1 MSELDKNI
9 YYGKGYA
16 GLYDDYMDFINYVF
30 GFNGNS
36 SDFKKLLPKL
46 YRPEDDPAGNSYV
59 AVDDGKLKAAVGAF
73 DLDVS
78 VAGEVLRTRGIGNV
92 AVHPYARSHGYMRK
106 LMNEAVDDM
115 IRDGID
121 FSTLGGRRQRYNY
134 FSYDKAGESLSLSFN
149 SDNMRH
155 TFGYPRT
162 HAMAVRKISNADATA
177 LDHILTLSKTLPF
190 YGIRKRER
198 LYDILTSWGAAV
210 WYGVADD
217 VCTGYAVV
225 NGENVSELVVADE
238 SRIAEFTVALFDAVG
253 RGKLTVNLPPFLP
266 GYAEKLC
273 RICEWYS
280 VSPEKSFSVLNYERT
295 VGAFMR
301 LKAVTAGAPLPD
313 GELTLLIH
321 GRARDEN
328 ITVSVKDGE
337 TSVARTDKAPDAEYD
352 HLTAMNVLFAPL
364 CPERDRLPA
373 FAHLWLPLPI
383 YIYSADAV

>member
-59 AVDDGKLKAAVGAF
+59 AVEDGKLKAAVGAF

-177 LDHILTLSKTLPF
+177 LDHIFTLSKTLPF

-238 SRIAEFTVALFDAVG
+238 SRIAEFTAALFDAVG

-273 RICEWYS
+273 RICE
-280 VSPEKSFSVLNYERT
+280 
-295 VGAFMR
+295 
-301 LKAVTAGAPLPD
+301 
-313 GELTLLIH
+313 
-321 GRARDEN
+321 
-328 ITVSVKDGE
+328 
-337 TSVARTDKAPDAEYD
+337 
-352 HLTAMNVLFAPL
+352 
-364 CPERDRLPA
+364 
-373 FAHLWLPLPI
+373 
-383 YIYSADAV
+383 